1 MQLPLL
7 VVIAAYL
14 LGSIPFSFL
23 VVKLVA
29 GKDIRQQGSR
39 NVGATNVARTVGKLP
54 GIIALLLDGAKGWGA
69 VMLARVL
76 VSMPSWPFHSGL
88 RPWESREFWIAIAG
102 LIAVLGHMFPLWL
115 KGHGGKGVAT
125 ATGVFLALDPLV
137 VAAALLVFAIVLLA
151 LRYVSLA
158 SIVSAASIPVFFR
171 FMTTNAPFWRI
182 VVSIL
187 VAIAIIIK
195 HHENISRLVAGTER
209 KLGQKKG
216 EQR

>member
-7 VVIAAYL
+7 VVVAAYL

-23 VVKLVA
+23 VVKAVA
-29 GKDIRQQGSR
+29 GKDIRLQGSR

-54 GIIALLLDGAKGWGA
+54 GIIALVLDGAKGWGA
-69 VMLARVL
+69 VALARAL
-76 VSMPSWPFHSGL
+76 VSMQAWPFQPGT
-88 RPWESREFWIAIAG
+88 RPWESREFWIALAG

-182 VVSIL
+182 IVSIL
-187 VAIAIIIK
+187 IAIAIIIK

-209 KLGQKKG
+209 KLGQKKE